1 MPGSW
6 GSEGKG
12 RRKTAFL
19 LRRTWQGVF
28 TSLHRCN
35 PTRIDQLLRIAG
47 EVHADIA
54 QTLLAAAGVVNLLGV
69 DADRLTE
76 AACTVT
82 VIAADR
88 TRAANFFSHVYY
100 LQTEIEATSVSIYS
114 EIFRGVTA
122 KSPSVYLNTEG
133 LLSKRDGVADLGFI
147 RPSRRRPPYGCAR
160 RHRQSERRVRRP
172 VQSGRCR
179 SCSRGQPYGRR
190 ARCRTNGKCSRMP
203 R

>member
-28 TSLHRCN
+28 MSLHRCN

-114 EIFRGVTA
+114 AVFRGVTA
-122 KSPSVYLNTEG
+122 KSPSASELQRDFCQRGMG
-133 LLSKRDGVADLGFI
+133 LLIYVFI

-160 RHRQSERRVRRP
+160 RHRQSERRARRP
-172 VQSGRCR
+172 VRSGRCR
-179 SCSRGQPYGRR
+179 SCSRGRPCGRR